1 MQSCARR
8 EALARLMEVMD
19 DIDRMGDPILKSNA
33 IKKLDWADINVQ
45 TRFGV
50 KTSPGAPACS
60 GRSVRTILYWYWR
73 PGGMQRGGMQRAGD
87 WKCAGSK
94 KDAMKYWGK
103 WADGQGAPYPGDL
116 YDPQTRQLPQGTFVE
131 GELLP
136 PPSDAEAW
144 PMLHRLP
151 TADSIADDDADDAE
165 PEQSKESAAAQV
177 QALLPP
183 HPLIF
188 CYNVLLWPS
197 AQCCYT

>member
-33 IKKLDWADINVQ
+33 IRKLDWADINVQ

-50 KTSPGAPACS
+50 KSSLGAPTGNTRGPA
-60 GRSVRTILYWYWR
+60 TILYWYWR
-73 PGGMQRGGMQRAGD
+73 PAHTTGLGGQRAGD
-87 WKCAGSK
+87 WKRAGGK

-103 WADGQGAPYPGDL
+103 WADGQMAPYSG
-116 YDPQTRQLPQGTFVE
+116 

-151 TADSIADDDADDAE
+151 TADSIAADDADEAE

>member
-19 DIDRMGDPILKSNA
+19 DIDLMGDPILKSNA

-50 KTSPGAPACS
+50 KSSPGAP
-60 GRSVRTILYWYWR
+60 GDGPVQTYWYWR
-73 PGGMQRGGMQRAGD
+73 SAWTTRVGEPREGD
-87 WKCAGSK
+87 WKRAASK
-94 KDAMKYWGK
+94 KAAMQLAGRFG
-103 WADGQGAPYPGDL
+103 DGQMAPY
-116 YDPQTRQLPQGTFVE
+116 
-131 GELLP
+131 
-136 PPSDAEAW
+136 
-144 PMLHRLP
+144 
-151 TADSIADDDADDAE
+151 DAE